1 MKGLRV
7 IPHATLNNS
16 NMKDLA
22 KALHQPKRYT
32 ERYNFACLDTLLKEG
47 EPLPIKRIFQK
58 GSIKKLTKAKENTD
72 LVLLQNTFIY
82 EIQITK
88 ENIEFILLNRD
99 LDNVRKTYSKYV
111 DKIKFSDNII
121 DYKIPINDDMSVV
134 EMITKE
140 HFLFSLK
147 TSSRSLEPL
156 KYILDLKRL
165 LKDDEYFIYQVIL
178 EPLDMEWWTSYNQAY
193 KKFKDGTM
201 PKKFEFKLKD
211 IFNIFGNITLDI
223 ALELLYC
230 FEEIIFGPDGV
241 EKIDTTDDSVSI
253 IKKDEGLKR
262 ATKAKGTEKGF
273 ETSIRGIA
281 YSKSESRREFLLE
294 QFSNCFG
301 CMDLDN
307 RLEMRTIKKNKD
319 NMNRIKNRE
328 LFWYPLNNSKMILS
342 VSEVEHLL
350 QLPQATLQKELG
362 IERLDYAEIK
372 VVKELLEG
380 YIPIG
385 HIYGGKG
392 EAYWSRIKDLLC
404 LSKAIV
410 AVKGAGKSKY
420 FENYVYNAY
429 KGGDCVIYFDYIEN
443 NANAWEVAKHIP
455 DKDVI
460 VLDLSKGFTFDYPE
474 LDISTIPKD
483 GEYERNIKRFA
494 SDYCMLMEKFIN
506 TINTGDAQS
515 LTANMRN
522 ILIAACSLTFLAGFT
537 DMYSIYKV
545 LTNYRFRYTIVNK
558 VKEMNIYREDDF
570 RFDVMRSLDE
580 VKASKKGTK
589 IVTTTVGTNDKADRV
604 LDRFNALMRDSRT
617 EEMLLGIDRNNVNFV
632 DIFEQNKVVLV
643 LMPEDYFTDYELKDI
658 VMTYFLSRMKLAGQK
673 RAALIKDREKRKV
686 VHIMLDEIHQL
697 DNSTNLMIKNIAEDR
712 KFRTT
717 YVFTC
722 QFLKQFGKLWD
733 ALKGTGC
740 NFMLLAGCEKENFTL
755 LKEEIGSNFE
765 LNDLIKMP
773 AFHSLNI
780 VRGREKTITTFITK
794 LPPEL
799 K

>member
-1 MKGLRV
+1 MKGLKI
-7 IPHATLNNS
+7 IPHSTLDNTNI
-16 NMKDLA
+16 KDLV
-22 KALHQPKRYT
+22 KALHNPMRYI
-32 ERYNFACLDTLLKEG
+32 ERYNFDCLDKLLEEG
-47 EPLPIKRIFQK
+47 KSVPVKKLFKR
-58 GSIKKLTKAKENTD
+58 GSIKKLLKEKEDTD
-72 LVLLQNTFIY
+72 LLVLQNTFIY

-88 ENIEFILLNRD
+88 ENIEFLLLNRD
-99 LDNVRKTYSKYV
+99 LNKVKKIYSKYI
-111 DKIKFSDNII
+111 DKIKFNDNIV
-121 DYKIPINDDMSVV
+121 DYQIPINNDVSVA
-134 EMITKE
+134 EMVNRE
-140 HFLFSLK
+140 HFMFSLK
-147 TSSRSLEPL
+147 TTNRSLEPL
-156 KYILDLKRL
+156 KYILDLKRN
-165 LKDDEYFIYQVIL
+165 LKEDEMFIYQVII
-178 EPLDMEWWTSYNQAY
+178 EPLNTDWWTTYTKAY
-193 KKFKDGTM
+193 KSFKDGKM
-201 PKKFEFKLKD
+201 PKKFQLKLKD
-211 IFNIFGNITLDI
+211 IFNIFGNITLDL

-230 FEEIIFGPDGV
+230 FEEIIFGTDGV
-241 EKIDTTDDSVSI
+241 EKIDTTDDDVSVM
-253 IKKDEGLKR
+253 KREKGLSNSTIR
-262 ATKAKGTEKGF
+262 KGTEKGF
-273 ETSIRGIA
+273 ETAIRGIV
-281 YSKSESRREFLLE
+281 YSKSEARREFLLE

-307 RLEMRTIKKNKD
+307 NLVMRKIKNTKD
-319 NMNRIKNRE
+319 NMKRIANRE
-328 LFWYPLNNSKMILS
+328 LFWNPINDSKFILG
-342 VSEVEHLL
+342 VSELEHFL
-350 QLPQATLQKELG
+350 QLPQVTLQKELG
-362 IERLDYAEIK
+362 IERLDFAEIK
-372 VVKELLEG
+372 LAKELLEG

-392 EAYWSRIKDLLC
+392 IAYWSKIKDLLC

-429 KGGDCVIYFDYIEN
+429 KGGDCIIYFDYIEN
-443 NANAWEVAKHIP
+443 NQNAWEVAKHIP
-455 DKDVI
+455 KNDVI
-460 VLDLSKGFTFDYPE
+460 TLDLSKGFTFDYPE
-474 LDISTIPKD
+474 LDINTIPKD
-483 GEYERNIKRFA
+483 DEYNRNIKRFA

-506 TINTGDAQS
+506 TINTGDAQP

-545 LTNYRFRYTIVNK
+545 LTNYRFRYTVVKK
-558 VKEMNIYREDDF
+558 VKEMKIYHDDDF
-570 RFDVMRSLDE
+570 RFEVMKSLDVMAD
-580 VKASKKGTK
+580 SKKGSK
-589 IVTTTVGTNDKADRV
+589 TTNTVIGTNDKADRV
-604 LDRFNALMRDSRT
+604 LDRFNALLRDSRT

-632 DIFEQNKVVLV
+632 NIFEQNKVVLV

-697 DNSTNLMIKNIAEDR
+697 DNSTSLMIKNIAEDR

-722 QFLKQFGKLWD
+722 QFLKQFGRLWD
-733 ALKGTGC
+733 AVKGTGC

-780 VRGREKTITTFITK
+780 VRGREKTITTFMSK
-794 LPPEL
+794 LPEEL

>member
-1 MKGLRV
+1 MKGLKI
-7 IPHATLNNS
+7 IPHSTLENTNI
-16 NMKDLA
+16 KDIV
-22 KALHQPKRYT
+22 KALHEPKRYT
-32 ERYNFACLDTLLKEG
+32 ERYNFECLDKFLEEG
-47 EPLPIKRIFQK
+47 EPIPVKKLFKR
-58 GSIKKLTKAKENTD
+58 GSIKKLLKEKEDTD
-72 LVLLQNTFIY
+72 LLVLQNTFIY

-99 LDNVRKTYSKYV
+99 LDKVKKTYSKYI

-121 DYKIPINDDMSVV
+121 DYQIPINENISAA
-134 EMITKE
+134 EMVNRE
-140 HFLFSLK
+140 HFMFSLK

-156 KYILDLKRL
+156 KYILDLKRN
-165 LKDDEYFIYQVIL
+165 LKEDEIFIYQVII
-178 EPLDMEWWTSYNQAY
+178 EPLNTDWWTSYTKAY
-193 KKFKDGTM
+193 KSFKDGKM
-201 PKKFEFKLKD
+201 PKKFQLKPKD
-211 IFNIFGNITLDI
+211 LFNIFGNITLD
-223 ALELLYC
+223 LSLDLLYC
-230 FEEIIFGPDGV
+230 FEEIILGKDGV
-241 EKIDTTDDSVSI
+241 EKIDTTDDDVSI
-253 IKKDEGLKR
+253 IRREKGLMN
-262 ATKAKGTEKGF
+262 ATIKKGTEKGF
-273 ETSIRGIA
+273 ETAIRAIV

-307 RLEMRTIKKNKD
+307 TLVMRKVKNTKE
-319 NMNRIKNRE
+319 NMQRIKNRE
-328 LFWYPLNNSKMILS
+328 LFWHPLNDSKMILG
-342 VSEVEHLL
+342 VSELEHFL
-350 QLPQATLQKELG
+350 QLPQVTLQKELG
-362 IERLDYAEIK
+362 MERLDFAEIK
-372 VVKELLEG
+372 IAKELLEG

-385 HIYGGKG
+385 HVYGGKG
-392 EAYWSRIKDLLC
+392 EAYWSKIKDLLC

-429 KGGDCVIYFDYIEN
+429 KGGDCIIYFDYIEN
-443 NANAWEVAKHIP
+443 NQNAWEVAKHVP
-455 DKDVI
+455 KKDVI

-483 GEYERNIKRFA
+483 EEYNRNIKRFA
-494 SDYCMLMEKFIN
+494 SDYCMLLEKFIN
-506 TINTGDAQS
+506 TINTGDAQP
-515 LTANMRN
+515 LTSNMQN
-522 ILIAACSLTFLAGFT
+522 IFKAACSLTFLAGFT

-545 LTNYRFRYTIVNK
+545 LTNYRFRYTVVERI
-558 VKEMNIYREDDF
+558 KEMKIYNDDDF
-570 RFDVMRSLDE
+570 RFEIMKSLDE
-580 VKASKKGTK
+580 VKEVKKGAK
-589 IVTTTVGTNDKADRV
+589 KEYTTVGTNDKADRV
-604 LDRFNALMRDSRT
+604 LDRFNALLRDSRT

-697 DNSTNLMIKNIAEDR
+697 DNSTSLMIKNIAEDR

-722 QFLKQFGKLWD
+722 QFLKQFGRLWD
-733 ALKGTGC
+733 AVKGTGC

-773 AFHSLNI
+773 VFHSLNI
-780 VRGREKTITTFITK
+780 IRGREKTITTFMSK
-794 LPPEL
+794 LPNEL

>member
-1 MKGLRV
+1 MRGLRI
-7 IPHATLNNS
+7 IPHNTLSNN
-16 NMKDLA
+16 NIKDLA

-32 ERYNFACLDTLLKEG
+32 ERYNFACVDRLLKEG
-47 EPLPIKRIFQK
+47 EPIPIKKIFRR
-58 GSIKKLTKAKENTD
+58 GTMNKLLEGKEDTD
-72 LVLLQNTFIY
+72 LLIIQNTFTY
-82 EIQITK
+82 EIQISK
-88 ENIEFILLNRD
+88 EDIKFILLNRD
-99 LDNVRKTYSKYV
+99 LENVKKIYSKYV
-111 DKIKFSDNII
+111 DKIKFSDDIS
-121 DYKIPINDDMSVV
+121 DYEIPIEKNMSVA

-140 HFLFSLK
+140 HFMFSLK
-147 TSSRSLEPL
+147 TSSVALEPL

-165 LKDDEYFIYQVIL
+165 LKDDEFFIYQVIL
-178 EPLDMEWWTSYNQAY
+178 EPLDSDWWTTYNQAY

-201 PKKFEFKLKD
+201 PKKFQFKLRD
-211 IFNIFGNITLDI
+211 IFNIFGNVTLDI

-230 FEEIIFGPDGV
+230 LEEMIFGGQGV

-253 IKKDEGLKR
+253 IKKDEGIKR

-273 ETSIRGIA
+273 EAAIRGIA
-281 YSKSESRREFLLE
+281 YSKSENRREFLLE

-307 RLEMRTIKKNKD
+307 NLVKRKIKNTKE
-319 NMNRIKNRE
+319 NMKRIKNRE

-342 VSEVEHLL
+342 TSEVEHLL
-350 QLPQATLQKELG
+350 QLPQVTLQKELG
-362 IERLDYAEIK
+362 MERLDFAEIK
-372 VVKELLEG
+372 VAQELLEG

-392 EAYWSRIKDLLC
+392 VAYWSKIKDLLC

-429 KGGDCVIYFDYIEN
+429 KGGDCIIYFDYIEN
-443 NANAWEVAKHIP
+443 NQNAWEVAKHIP
-455 DKDVI
+455 KEDVI
-460 VLDLSKGFTFDYPE
+460 TLDLSKGFTFDYPE
-474 LDISTIPKD
+474 LDIFTIPKD
-483 GEYERNIKRFA
+483 EEYNRNIKRFA

-506 TINTGDAQS
+506 TVNTGDAQS

-522 ILIAACSLTFLAGFT
+522 IFIAACSCTFLAGHT
-537 DMYSIYKV
+537 DMYSIYKC
-545 LTNYRFRYTIVNK
+545 LTDHRFRYTVVTK
-558 VKEMNIYREDDF
+558 VKEMKIYRDDDF
-570 RFDVMRSLDE
+570 RFQTLKSLDE
-580 VKASKKGTK
+580 IAENKKTK
-589 IVTTTVGTNDKADRV
+589 KSYVSGTNEKADRV
-604 LDRFNALMRDSRT
+604 LDRFNALLRDSRT

-697 DNSTNLMIKNIAEDR
+697 DNSTSLMIKNIAEDR

-722 QFLKQFGKLWD
+722 QFLKQFGKLWEP
-733 ALKGTGC
+733 LKGTGC

-773 AFHSLNI
+773 AFNSLNI
-780 VRGREKTITTFITK
+780 VRGREKTITTFISK

>member
-1 MKGLRV
+1 MKGLKI
-7 IPHATLNNS
+7 IPHSTLDNTNI
-16 NMKDLA
+16 KDLV
-22 KALHQPKRYT
+22 KALHNPMRYI
-32 ERYNFACLDTLLKEG
+32 ERYNFDCLDKLLEEG
-47 EPLPIKRIFQK
+47 KSVPVKKLFRR
-58 GSIKKLTKAKENTD
+58 GSIKKLLKEKEDTD
-72 LVLLQNTFIY
+72 LLVLQNTFIY

-88 ENIEFILLNRD
+88 ENIEFLLLNRD
-99 LDNVRKTYSKYV
+99 LNKVKKIYSKYI
-111 DKIKFSDNII
+111 DKIKFNDNIV
-121 DYKIPINDDMSVV
+121 DYQIPINNDVSVA
-134 EMITKE
+134 EMVNRE
-140 HFLFSLK
+140 HFMFSLK
-147 TSSRSLEPL
+147 TTNRSLEPL
-156 KYILDLKRL
+156 KYILDLKRN
-165 LKDDEYFIYQVIL
+165 LKEDEMFIYQVII
-178 EPLDMEWWTSYNQAY
+178 EPLNTDWWTTYTKAY
-193 KKFKDGTM
+193 KSFKDGKM
-201 PKKFEFKLKD
+201 PKKFQLKLKD
-211 IFNIFGNITLDI
+211 IFNIFGNITLDL

-230 FEEIIFGPDGV
+230 FEEIIFGTDGV
-241 EKIDTTDDSVSI
+241 EKIDTTDDDVSVM
-253 IKKDEGLKR
+253 KREKGLSNSTIR
-262 ATKAKGTEKGF
+262 KGTEKGF
-273 ETSIRGIA
+273 ETAIRGIV
-281 YSKSESRREFLLE
+281 YSKSEARREFLLE

-307 RLEMRTIKKNKD
+307 NLVMRKIKNTKD
-319 NMNRIKNRE
+319 NMKRIANRE
-328 LFWYPLNNSKMILS
+328 LFWNPINDSKFILS
-342 VSEVEHLL
+342 VSELEHFL
-350 QLPQATLQKELG
+350 QLPQVTLQKELG
-362 IERLDYAEIK
+362 IERLDFAEIK
-372 VVKELLEG
+372 LAKELLEG

-392 EAYWSRIKDLLC
+392 IAYWSKIKDLLC

-429 KGGDCVIYFDYIEN
+429 KGGDCVVYFDYIEN
-443 NANAWEVAKHIP
+443 NQNALEVAKHIP
-455 DKDVI
+455 KNDVI
-460 VLDLSKGFTFDYPE
+460 TLDLSKGFTFDYPE
-474 LDISTIPKD
+474 LDINTIPKD
-483 GEYERNIKRFA
+483 DEYNRNIKRFA

-506 TINTGDAQS
+506 TINTGDAQP

-545 LTNYRFRYTIVNK
+545 LTNYRFRYTVVKK
-558 VKEMNIYREDDF
+558 VKEMKIYHDDDF
-570 RFDVMRSLDE
+570 RFEVMKSLDVMAD
-580 VKASKKGTK
+580 SKKGSK
-589 IVTTTVGTNDKADRV
+589 TTNTVIGTNDKADRV
-604 LDRFNALMRDSRT
+604 LDRFNALLRDSRT

-632 DIFEQNKVVLV
+632 NIFEQNKVVLV

-697 DNSTNLMIKNIAEDR
+697 DNSTSLMIKNIAEDR

-722 QFLKQFGKLWD
+722 QFLKQFGRLWD
-733 ALKGTGC
+733 AVKGTGC

-755 LKEEIGSNFE
+755 LKEEIGFNFE

-780 VRGREKTITTFITK
+780 VRGREKTITTFMSK
-794 LPPEL
+794 LPEEL

>member
-1 MKGLRV
+1 MKGLKI
-7 IPHATLNNS
+7 IPHSTMDNS
-16 NMKDLA
+16 NIKDIV
-22 KALHQPKRYT
+22 KALHEPQKYT
-32 ERYNFACLDTLLKEG
+32 ERYNFTCVDQLLEEG
-47 EPLPIKRIFQK
+47 KPIPIKDAFKPGIL
-58 GSIKKLTKAKENTD
+58 KKLLEPKEKDTD
-72 LVLLQNTFIY
+72 LLILQNNFIY

-88 ENIEFILLNRD
+88 DNIEFLLLNRD
-99 LDNVRKTYSKYV
+99 LDKVKKIYSKYI
-111 DKIKFSDNII
+111 DKIKFSDKIM
-121 DYKIPINDDMSVV
+121 DYKISINENMSVA
-134 EMITKE
+134 EMINKE
-140 HFLFSLK
+140 HFMFSLK
-147 TSSRSLEPL
+147 TTSRVLEPL
-156 KYILDLKRL
+156 KYILDLKRN
-165 LKDDEYFIYQVIL
+165 LKEGEMFIYQVII
-178 EPLDMEWWTSYNQAY
+178 EPLSTDWWTSYTKAY
-193 KKFKDGTM
+193 KSFKDGKM
-201 PKKFEFKLKD
+201 PKKFQMGVKE
-211 IFNIFGNITLDI
+211 IGNIFGNITLNLSLDI
-223 ALELLYC
+223 LYT
-230 FEEIIFGPDGV
+230 FEEIIFGKDGV
-241 EKIDTTDDSVSI
+241 EKIDTTEDDVSI
-253 IKKDEGLKR
+253 IKRERGLSNSTTR
-262 ATKAKGTEKGF
+262 KGTEKGF
-273 ETSIRGIA
+273 ETAIRGIV
-281 YSKSESRREFLLE
+281 YSKSESRREFLMD
-294 QFSNCFG
+294 QFKNCFG

-307 RLEMRTIKKNKD
+307 SLVIRKVKNTKE
-319 NMNRIKNRE
+319 NIQRIKNRE
-328 LFWYPLNNSKMILS
+328 LFWKPLNDSKFILG
-342 VSEVEHLL
+342 VSELEHFL
-350 QLPQATLQKELG
+350 QLPQVTLQKELG
-362 IERLDYAEIK
+362 MERLDFAEIK
-372 VVKELLEG
+372 LAKELLEG

-392 EAYWSRIKDLLC
+392 EAYWSKIKDLLC

-420 FENYVYNAY
+420 FENYIYYAY
-429 KGGDCVIYFDYIEN
+429 LAGDCIIDFDYIEN
-443 NANAWEVAKHIP
+443 NQNAWEVSKHIP
-455 DKDVI
+455 KKDVI

-483 GEYERNIKRFA
+483 EEYNRNVKRFA

-506 TINTGDAQS
+506 TINTGDAQP

-545 LTNYRFRYTIVNK
+545 LTNYRFRYTVVEK
-558 VKEMNIYREDDF
+558 VKEMKIYNDDDF
-570 RFDVMRSLDE
+570 RFEVMKSLDE
-580 VKASKKGTK
+580 VKETKGTK
-589 IVTTTVGTNDKADRV
+589 KTIQVVGTNDKADRV
-604 LDRFNALMRDSRT
+604 LDRFNALLRDSRT

-697 DNSTNLMIKNIAEDR
+697 DNSTSLMIKNIAEDR

-733 ALKGTGC
+733 AVKGTGC

-773 AFHSLNI
+773 AWHSLNI
-780 VRGREKTITTFITK
+780 IRGREKTIQAFLSH

>member
-1 MKGLRV
+1 MKGLKI
-7 IPHATLNNS
+7 IPHSTLENTNI
-16 NMKDLA
+16 KDIV
-22 KALHQPKRYT
+22 KALHEPKRYT
-32 ERYNFACLDTLLKEG
+32 ERYNFECLDKLLEEGKALPVKKLFKRGSVKKLLKE
-47 EPLPIKRIFQK
+47 
-58 GSIKKLTKAKENTD
+58 KENTD
-72 LVLLQNTFIY
+72 LLVLQNTFIY

-88 ENIEFILLNRD
+88 DNIEFLLLNRD
-99 LDNVRKTYSKYV
+99 LNKVKKIYSKYI
-111 DKIKFSDNII
+111 DKIKFNDNIV
-121 DYKIPINDDMSVV
+121 DYQIPINNDISAA
-134 EMITKE
+134 EMVNRE
-140 HFLFSLK
+140 HFMFSLK
-147 TSSRSLEPL
+147 TTNRSLEPL
-156 KYILDLKRL
+156 KYILDLKRN
-165 LKDDEYFIYQVIL
+165 LKEDEMFIYQVII
-178 EPLDMEWWTSYNQAY
+178 EPLNTDWWTTYTKAY
-193 KKFKDGTM
+193 KSFKDGKM
-201 PKKFEFKLKD
+201 PKKFQLKLKD
-211 IFNIFGNITLDI
+211 IFNIFGNITLDL

-230 FEEIIFGPDGV
+230 FEEIIFGKDGV
-241 EKIDTTDDSVSI
+241 EKIDTTDDDVSI
-253 IKKDEGLKR
+253 IRREKGLSNSTIR
-262 ATKAKGTEKGF
+262 KGTEKGF
-273 ETSIRGIA
+273 ETAIRGIV

-307 RLEMRTIKKNKD
+307 TMVMRRIKNTIE
-319 NMNRIKNRE
+319 NMKRIKNRE
-328 LFWYPLNNSKMILS
+328 LFWNPINDSKFILG
-342 VSEVEHLL
+342 VSELEHFL
-350 QLPQATLQKELG
+350 QLPQVTLQKELG
-362 IERLDYAEIK
+362 MERLDFAEIK
-372 VVKELLEG
+372 LAKELIEG

-392 EAYWSRIKDLLC
+392 IAYWSKIKDLLC

-420 FENYVYNAY
+420 FENYVYHAY
-429 KGGDCVIYFDYIEN
+429 KGGDCVVYFDYIEN
-443 NANAWEVAKHIP
+443 NQNAWEVAKHVP
-455 DKDVI
+455 KQDVI

-483 GEYERNIKRFA
+483 DEYERNIKRFA

-506 TINTGDAQS
+506 TINTGDAQP

-522 ILIAACSLTFLAGFT
+522 ILISACSLTFLAGFT

-545 LTNYRFRYTIVNK
+545 LTNYRFRYTVVKK
-558 VKEMNIYREDDF
+558 VKEMKIYQVDDF
-570 RFDVMRSLDE
+570 RFEIMKSLDE
-580 VKASKKGTK
+580 VKEVKKGNK
-589 IVTTTVGTNDKADRV
+589 KEFVTVGTNEKADRV
-604 LDRFNALMRDSRT
+604 LDRFNALLRDSRT

-697 DNSTNLMIKNIAEDR
+697 DNSTSLMIKNIAEDR

-722 QFLKQFGKLWD
+722 QFLKQFGRLWD
-733 ALKGTGC
+733 AVKGTGC
-740 NFMLLAGCEKENFTL
+740 NFMLLAGCEKENFAL

-773 AFHSLNI
+773 VFHSLNI
-780 VRGREKTITTFITK
+780 IRGREKTITTFMSK
-794 LPPEL
+794 LPDEL

>member
-1 MKGLRV
+1 MKGLKI
-7 IPHATLNNS
+7 IPHNTLDNINI
-16 NMKDLA
+16 KDLI
-22 KALHQPKRYT
+22 KALHNPIRYI
-32 ERYNFACLDTLLKEG
+32 ERYNFACVDTLIKEG
-47 EPLPIKRIFQK
+47 D
-58 GSIKKLTKAKENTD
+58 SIPVKKLFKRDSMNKLLKAKEDTD
-72 LVLLQNTFIY
+72 LLIIQNTFIY

-88 ENIEFILLNRD
+88 DNIKFILLNRD
-99 LDNVRKTYSKYV
+99 LEKVKKIYSKYV
-111 DKIKFSDNII
+111 DKIKFSDNID
-121 DYKIPINDDMSVV
+121 DYEITINENMSIV
-134 EMITKE
+134 EMINKE
-140 HFLFSLK
+140 HFMFSLK
-147 TSSRSLEPL
+147 TSSRALEPL
-156 KYILDLKRL
+156 KYILDLKRN
-165 LKDDEYFIYQVIL
+165 LKDGEMFIYQVII
-178 EPLDMEWWTSYNQAY
+178 EPLTADWWTSYTQAY
-193 KKFKDGTM
+193 KKFKDGKM
-201 PKKFEFKLKD
+201 PKKFQLKLKD
-211 IFNIFGNITLDI
+211 IFNIFGNITLDV

-230 FEEIIFGPDGV
+230 LEEIIFGKDGV
-241 EKIDTTDDSVSI
+241 EKIDTTDDDVSI
-253 IKKDEGLKR
+253 MKKETGLRNATIK
-262 ATKAKGTEKGF
+262 KGTEKGF

-281 YSKSESRREFLLE
+281 YSKSEDRREFLLE

-301 CMDLDN
+301 CLDLDN
-307 RLEMRTIKKNKD
+307 SLVMRKIKNTKE
-319 NMNRIKNRE
+319 NMKRIQNRE

-342 VSEVEHLL
+342 VSELEHLL
-350 QLPQATLQKELG
+350 QLPQVTLQKELG
-362 IERLDYAEIK
+362 MERLDFAEIK
-372 VVKELLEG
+372 LAKELVEG

-392 EAYWSRIKDLLC
+392 IAYWSKIKDLLC

-429 KGGDCVIYFDYIEN
+429 KGGDCIIYFDYIEN
-443 NANAWEVAKHIP
+443 NQNAWEVAKHIP
-455 DKDVI
+455 KNDVV
-460 VLDLSKGFTFDYPE
+460 VLNLSKGFTFDYPE
-474 LDISTIPKD
+474 LDISNIPKD
-483 GEYERNIKRFA
+483 EEYNRNIKRFA

-506 TINTGDAQS
+506 TINTGDAQA

-522 ILIAACSLTFLAGFT
+522 ILIAACSFTFLGGFT
-537 DMYSIYKV
+537 DMYSIYKI
-545 LTNYRFRYTIVNK
+545 LTNYRFRYTVVKK
-558 VKEMNIYREDDF
+558 VKEMNIYNEDDF
-570 RFDVMRSLDE
+570 RFEIMKSLDE
-580 VKASKKGTK
+580 VKEVKKGNK
-589 IVTTTVGTNDKADRV
+589 KESATVGTNEKADRV
-604 LDRFNALMRDSRT
+604 LDRFNALLRDSRT
-617 EEMLLGIDRNNVNFV
+617 EEMLLGIDRNNINFV

-643 LMPEDYFTDYELKDI
+643 MMPEDYFTDYELKDI

-733 ALKGTGC
+733 SLKGTGC

-773 AFHSLNI
+773 AWHSLNI
-780 VRGREKTITTFITK
+780 VRGREKTIQTFLSH
-794 LPPEL
+794 LPEEL

>member
-1 MKGLRV
+1 MKGLKI
-7 IPHATLNNS
+7 IPHSTLENTNI
-16 NMKDLA
+16 KDIV
-22 KALHQPKRYT
+22 KALHEPKRYT
-32 ERYNFACLDTLLKEG
+32 ERYNFECLDKLLEEG
-47 EPLPIKRIFQK
+47 EPIPVKKLFKRR
-58 GSIKKLTKAKENTD
+58 SIKKLLKEKEDTD
-72 LVLLQNTFIY
+72 LLVLQNTFIY

-88 ENIEFILLNRD
+88 DNIEFILLNRD
-99 LDNVRKTYSKYV
+99 LDKVKKTYSKYI
-111 DKIKFSDNII
+111 DKVKFGDNII
-121 DYKIPINDDMSVV
+121 DYQITISENMSVA
-134 EMITKE
+134 EMVNKE
-140 HFLFSLK
+140 HFMFSLK

-156 KYILDLKRL
+156 KYILDLKRN
-165 LKDDEYFIYQVIL
+165 LKEDEMFIYQVII
-178 EPLDMEWWTSYNQAY
+178 EPLNTDWWTNYTKAY
-193 KKFKDGTM
+193 KSFKDGKM
-201 PKKFEFKLKD
+201 PKKFQLRLKE
-211 IFNIFGNITLDI
+211 IFNIFGNITLDV

-230 FEEIIFGPDGV
+230 FEEIILGKDGV
-241 EKIDTTDDSVSI
+241 EKIDITDDDVSI
-253 IKKDEGLKR
+253 IKREKGLMN
-262 ATKAKGTEKGF
+262 ATLKKGTEKGF
-273 ETSIRGIA
+273 ETAIRGIV
-281 YSKSESRREFLLE
+281 YSESEGRREFLLE

-307 RLEMRTIKKNKD
+307 TLIMRKIKSTKE
-319 NMNRIKNRE
+319 NMQRIKNRE
-328 LFWYPLNNSKMILS
+328 LFWHPLNDSKMILG
-342 VSEVEHLL
+342 VSELEHFL
-350 QLPQATLQKELG
+350 QLPQVTLQKELG
-362 IERLDYAEIK
+362 MERLDFAEIK
-372 VVKELLEG
+372 LAKELLEG

-392 EAYWSRIKDLLC
+392 EAYWSKIKDLLC

-420 FENYVYNAY
+420 FENYVYYAY
-429 KGGDCVIYFDYIEN
+429 KGGDCVVYFDYIEN
-443 NANAWEVAKHIP
+443 NQNALEVAKHVP
-455 DKDVI
+455 KGDVI
-460 VLDLSKGFTFDYPE
+460 ALDLSKGFTFDYPE
-474 LDISTIPKD
+474 LDISTIPHD
-483 GEYERNIKRFA
+483 EEYERNVKRFA

-506 TINTGDAQS
+506 TINTGDAQP

-522 ILIAACSLTFLAGFT
+522 ILISACSLTFLAGYT
-537 DMYSIYKV
+537 DMYSIYKI
-545 LTNYRFRYTIVNK
+545 LTNYRFRYTVVEK
-558 VKEMNIYREDDF
+558 VKAMKIYNDDDF
-570 RFDVMRSLDE
+570 RFDVMKSLDE
-580 VKASKKGTK
+580 VKEVKKGAK
-589 IVTTTVGTNDKADRV
+589 KEYTTVGTNDKADRV
-604 LDRFNALMRDSRT
+604 LDRFNALLRDSRT

-697 DNSTNLMIKNIAEDR
+697 DNSASLMIKNIAEDR

-733 ALKGTGC
+733 AVKGTGC

-773 AFHSLNI
+773 AWHSLNV
-780 VRGREKTITTFITK
+780 VRGREKTIQTFLSH

>member
-1 MKGLRV
+1 MKGLKI
-7 IPHATLNNS
+7 IPHSTLDNTNI
-16 NMKDLA
+16 KDLV
-22 KALHQPKRYT
+22 KALHNPMRYI
-32 ERYNFACLDTLLKEG
+32 ERYNFDCLDKLLEEG
-47 EPLPIKRIFQK
+47 KSVPVKKLFRR
-58 GSIKKLTKAKENTD
+58 GSIKKLLKEKEDTD
-72 LVLLQNTFIY
+72 LLVLQNTFIY

-88 ENIEFILLNRD
+88 ENIEFLLLNRD
-99 LDNVRKTYSKYV
+99 LNKVKKIYSKYI
-111 DKIKFSDNII
+111 DKIKFNDNIVN
-121 DYKIPINDDMSVV
+121 YQIPINNDVSVA
-134 EMITKE
+134 EMVNRE
-140 HFLFSLK
+140 HFMFSLK
-147 TSSRSLEPL
+147 TTIRSLEPL
-156 KYILDLKRL
+156 KYILDLKRN
-165 LKDDEYFIYQVIL
+165 LKEDEMFIYQVII
-178 EPLDMEWWTSYNQAY
+178 EPLNTDWWTAYTKAY
-193 KKFKDGTM
+193 KNFKDGKM
-201 PKKFEFKLKD
+201 PKKFQLKLKD
-211 IFNIFGNITLDI
+211 IFNIFGNITLDL

-230 FEEIIFGPDGV
+230 FEEIIFGADGV
-241 EKIDTTDDSVSI
+241 EKIDTTDDDVSVM
-253 IKKDEGLKR
+253 KREKGLSNSTIR
-262 ATKAKGTEKGF
+262 KGTEKGF
-273 ETSIRGIA
+273 ETAIRGIA
-281 YSKSESRREFLLE
+281 YSKSEARREFLLE

-307 RLEMRTIKKNKD
+307 NLVMRKIKNTKD
-319 NMNRIKNRE
+319 NMKRIANRE
-328 LFWYPLNNSKMILS
+328 LFWNPINDSKFILG
-342 VSEVEHLL
+342 VSELEHFL
-350 QLPQATLQKELG
+350 QLPQVTLQKELG
-362 IERLDYAEIK
+362 MERLDFAEIK
-372 VVKELLEG
+372 LAKELLEG

-392 EAYWSRIKDLLC
+392 IAYWSKIKDLLC

-429 KGGDCVIYFDYIEN
+429 KGGDCIIYFDYIEN
-443 NANAWEVAKHIP
+443 NQNAWEVAKHIP
-455 DKDVI
+455 KNDVI
-460 VLDLSKGFTFDYPE
+460 TLDLSKGFTFDYPE
-474 LDISTIPKD
+474 LDINTIPKD
-483 GEYERNIKRFA
+483 DEYNRNIKRFA

-506 TINTGDAQS
+506 TINTGDAQP

-545 LTNYRFRYTIVNK
+545 LTNYRFRYTVVKK
-558 VKEMNIYREDDF
+558 VKEMKIYHDDDF
-570 RFDVMRSLDE
+570 RFEVMKSLDVMAD
-580 VKASKKGTK
+580 SKKGSK
-589 IVTTTVGTNDKADRV
+589 TTNTVIGTNDKADRV
-604 LDRFNALMRDSRT
+604 LDRFNALLRDSRT

-632 DIFEQNKVVLV
+632 NIFEQNKVVLV

-697 DNSTNLMIKNIAEDR
+697 DNSTSLMIKNIAEDR

-722 QFLKQFGKLWD
+722 QFLKQFGRLWD
-733 ALKGTGC
+733 AVKGTGC

-780 VRGREKTITTFITK
+780 VRGREKTITTFMSK
-794 LPPEL
+794 LPEEL

>member
-1 MKGLRV
+1 MKGLKI
-7 IPHATLNNS
+7 IPHSTLDNTNI
-16 NMKDLA
+16 KDLV
-22 KALHQPKRYT
+22 KALHTPKRYT
-32 ERYNFACLDTLLKEG
+32 ERYNFACLEQLMEEG
-47 EPLPIKRIFQK
+47 QPLPIKKIFK
-58 GSIKKLTKAKENTD
+58 RGSAKKLMKEKEETN
-72 LVLLQNTFIY
+72 LLILQNTFTY

-88 ENIEFILLNRD
+88 DNIEFILLNRD
-99 LDNVRKTYSKYV
+99 LDNIKKIYSKYI
-111 DKIKFSDNII
+111 DKVKFDDNII
-121 DYKIPINDDMSVV
+121 DYQIPINDNMSVS
-134 EMITKE
+134 EMVNRD
-140 HFLFSLK
+140 HFMFSLK
-147 TSSRSLEPL
+147 TSNRALEPL
-156 KYILDLKRL
+156 KYILDLKRS
-165 LKDDEYFIYQVIL
+165 LKDDEMFIYQVIV
-178 EPLDMEWWTSYNQAY
+178 EPLNMDWWTNYTRAY
-193 KKFKDGTM
+193 KSFKDGKM
-201 PKKFEFKLKD
+201 PKKFQLRLKD
-211 IFNIFGNITLDI
+211 IFNIFGNITLDL

-230 FEEIIFGPDGV
+230 LEEIILGKDGV
-241 EKIDTTDDSVSI
+241 EKIDITDDDVSI
-253 IKKDEGLKR
+253 IKREKGLMN
-262 ATKAKGTEKGF
+262 ATLKKGTEKGF
-273 ETSIRGIA
+273 EAAIRGIV

-307 RLEMRTIKKNKD
+307 SLIMRKIKNTKE
-319 NMNRIKNRE
+319 NMKRIRNRE
-328 LFWYPLNNSKMILS
+328 LFWHPLNDSKFILD
-342 VSEVEHLL
+342 VSELEHFL
-350 QLPQATLQKELG
+350 QLPQVSLQKELG
-362 IERLDYAEIK
+362 MERLDFAEIK
-372 VVKELLEG
+372 LAKELLEG

-392 EAYWSRIKDLLC
+392 EAYWSKIKDLLC

-429 KGGDCVIYFDYIEN
+429 LGGDCVVYFDYIEN
-443 NANAWEVAKHIP
+443 NQNAWEVAKHIP
-455 DKDVI
+455 KKDVI
-460 VLDLSKGFTFDYPE
+460 TLDLSKGFTFDYPE

-483 GEYERNIKRFA
+483 EEYNRNIKRFV
-494 SDYCMLMEKFIN
+494 SDYCILIEKFIN
-506 TINTGDAQS
+506 TVNMGDAQP
-515 LTANMRN
+515 LTSNMSN
-522 ILIAACSLTFLAGFT
+522 ILKAACSFTFLTGYT
-537 DMYSIYKV
+537 DMYSIYKI
-545 LTNYRFRYTIVNK
+545 LTNYRFRYTVVKK
-558 VKEMNIYREDDF
+558 VKEMKIYSDDDF
-570 RFDVMRSLDE
+570 RFEVMKSLDE
-580 VKASKKGTK
+580 VKESKKGSKTEN
-589 IVTTTVGTNDKADRV
+589 TTIGTNDKADRV
-604 LDRFNALMRDSRT
+604 LDRFNALLRDSRT

-673 RAALIKDREKRKV
+673 RAAIIKDREKRKV

-697 DNSTNLMIKNIAEDR
+697 DNSKSLMIKNIAEDR

-773 AFHSLNI
+773 TWHSLNI
-780 VRGREKTITTFITK
+780 VRGREKTIQTFLSH